1 MISELL
7 IRTIFFILIFR
18 KTGLF
23 LNNIPAVIGS
33 VLMVTSKFI
42 ASFEVFIVG
51 RILIG
56 FSAG

>member
-1 MISELL
+1 LFSCL
-7 IRTIFFILIFR
+7 R
-18 KTGLF
+18 KTGLL

-33 VLMVTSKFI
+33 VLMVISKPI
-42 ASFEVFIVG
+42 ASFEAFVVG

>member
-1 MISELL
+1 MK
-7 IRTIFFILIFR
+7 TFFLSIR

-33 VLMVTSKFI
+33 VLMVTSKYMS
-42 ASFEVFIVG
+42 SFEAFIVG

-56 FSAG
+56 FAAG

>member
-1 MISELL
+1 M
-7 IRTIFFILIFR
+7 FFFYFR

-23 LNNIPAVIGS
+23 LNNIPVVIGS
-33 VLMVTSKFI
+33 VLMVISKYI
-42 ASFEVFIVG
+42 ASFEAFIVG